1 MAEWSK
7 SVQPSFGFSVPDPL
21 RWRIAMK
28 EVLIAI
34 GIGLTGGLLS
44 GLFGIGGGV
53 IMIPLMIF
61 ALGYTQL
68 QAQGTSLGVLLL
80 PVGILGVWKYWES
93 KNIEMITAL
102 WIAGGFV
109 GGALLGANISLTID
123 PNLVRKGF
131 AILLVGVAFTLW
143 FKK

>member
-1 MAEWSK
+1 
-7 SVQPSFGFSVPDPL
+7 
-21 RWRIAMK
+21 MK